1 MLVGDNV
8 LFWKDLWLDEILTD
22 THPRAFS
29 YARNEDCSVK
39 DFLTINSLEEQFYL
53 PLSSQALEEVQDM
66 QGLMAQ
72 ITFDNSQNAKD
83 VWSYTW
89 GSREFSAKKYYNFYF
104 RDMRAHKTYQWLW
117 KSKVTTKIKVFGWL
131 VLSDRLNTRNML
143 KRRHYNIGTNLSC
156 LLYGQKEEDI
166 DHMILTCPFSRSCWA
181 TFGLDPG
188 PQANRLSWMEQA
200 KIS

>member
-1 MLVGDNV
+1 
-8 LFWKDLWLDEILTD
+8 
-22 THPRAFS
+22 
-29 YARNEDCSVK
+29 
-39 DFLTINSLEEQFYL
+39 
-53 PLSSQALEEVQDM
+53 M

-89 GSREFSAKKYYNFYF
+89 GSREFSAKKYYSFYF
-104 RDMRAHKTYQWLW
+104 RDMRAHKSYQWLW

-143 KRRHYNIGTNLSC
+143 KRRHYNVGTNLNC
-156 LLYGQKEEDI
+156 LLCGQKEEDI
-166 DHMILTCPFSRSCWA
+166 DHMILTCPFSMNCWS

-188 PQANRLSWMEQA
+188 CQATRPSWLEQA
-200 KIS
+200 KNTWG